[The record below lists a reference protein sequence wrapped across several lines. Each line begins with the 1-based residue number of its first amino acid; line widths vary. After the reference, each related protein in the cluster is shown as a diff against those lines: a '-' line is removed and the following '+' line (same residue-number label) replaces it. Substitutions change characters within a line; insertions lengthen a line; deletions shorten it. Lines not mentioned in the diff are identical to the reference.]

1 MDGGGAVERDLP
13 LYDDKTWCWNAAR
26 WKQYG
31 EQPLRSMWLSEG
43 DMEGDWWQDMILD
56 CGLMVTEWRAITD
69 VDGASNGD
77 AEYDR

>member
-1 MDGGGAVERDLP
+1 
-13 LYDDKTWCWNAAR
+13 
-26 WKQYG
+26 
-31 EQPLRSMWLSEG
+31 
-43 DMEGDWWQDMILD
+43 MILD